1 MKIIGKMSEPTFCTK
16 KTNYYYGINNDHN
29 LNICSRG
36 KKKGYNIANY
46 IYNLKLPILTTMHYV
61 IILLSGK
68 IILYH

>member
-29 LNICSRG
+29 LNICSKG
-36 KKKGYNIANY
+36 KKKSYNISNY
-46 IYNLKLPILTTMHYV
+46 ISDLKLPILTTMHYV

-68 IILYH
+68 IIEYH